1 MSVEEDM
8 KSFFPQKFKEP
19 MSALSSLTRLE
30 SQNDPNEKT
39 SSKELKVGSVDI
51 MQRDEDIEHVVGQ
64 LKGIMK

>member
-1 MSVEEDM
+1 
-8 KSFFPQKFKEP
+8 

-51 MQRDEDIEHVVGQ
+51 MQRDEDIEHAVGQ